1 MYPTANSNYNDAYV
15 IYNHLER
22 VWYYGTIERIAW
34 LDSPLRDVPQAVEAD
49 NTLERSYLYNHEMGT
64 NDDLLPMTAYIQS
77 SDFDLMD
84 GDQLVLTRRMIP
96 DVNFEGSTATSPEAN
111 FIIRPRN
118 FPGSSFY
125 SNASNTQRV
134 IETTVNQFTDQ
145 VFMRARARQIALKIE
160 STGLDTQWQLGSPR
174 LDLRPDGKR

>member
-22 VWYYGTIERIAW
+22 IWYYGTIERAAW
-34 LDSPLRDVPQAVEAD
+34 LDSPLRDTPQAIFPD
-49 NTLERSYLYNHEMGT
+49 NVNELSYLYNHESGT
-64 NDDLLPMTAYIQS
+64 NDDTLPMTAYIQS
-77 SDFDLMD
+77 SDFDIAE

-96 DVNFEGSTATSPEAN
+96 DVNFAGSTATSPEAN

-125 SNASNTQRV
+125 SNATNTQRV
-134 IETTVNQFTDQ
+134 IQTTVNQFTDQ
-145 VFMRARARQIALKIE
+145 VFMRARARQLALKIE
-160 STGLDTQWQLGSPR
+160 STGLNTQWQLGSPR